1 MDNKKL
7 LVELDP
13 GSEMHKIVAWFLLNG
28 KSSADLADVSQATG
42 LEERRIMHY
51 VGRMRGWFTNVSS
64 KRRGHVIKLNYAAIE
79 PEVSLIID
87 GSAKSIDEAGTLV
100 HAASAAKATSHKS
113 STDIIVPN
121 APAIPDVATKYG
133 FFVKPQYFARLSSKV
148 MQHKLHVSLS
158 GPPGIGKS
166 VAFEVLAA
174 QNLMPLVNVN
184 ADSGLRSRQLVGS
197 MTDLGRFEM
206 AQFAAAVVNGWWAK
220 IDEANGADPDAIIFL
235 NSLLA
240 PPYQVGINGRS
251 YSVHPNF
258 RLCITYNPGLIGT
271 KPLPESLKDRLYPF
285 RIKFPTAAM
294 LERMLVANGLPKP
307 DEDGRVQSMITFA
320 MAMATARQENRCR
333 FDITLRRLTDA
344 WTDIQD
350 GASTHEAL
358 TNSCVERVDN
368 VVDSAAVQ
376 QVLDSTVQK

>member
-1 MDNKKL
+1 MNDKL
-7 LVELDP
+7 LVELTP
-13 GSEMHKIVAWFLLNG
+13 GSDMHKFASYFILNG
-28 KSSADLADVSQATG
+28 RQSATIEDVATATG
-42 LEERRIMHY
+42 MSANHVRHY
-51 VGRMRGWFTNVSS
+51 AARMKNYFANVISR
-64 KRRGHVIKLNYAAIE
+64 RRGDVIRFSYANVD
-79 PEVSLIID
+79 PEVSLLVGNIT
-87 GSAKSIDEAGTLV
+87 GGAEKVVSTSVPAAKSAP
-100 HAASAAKATSHKS
+100 KS
-113 STDIIVPN
+113 STDIVVPN
-121 APAIPDVATKYG
+121 APAIPDKDKYQ
-133 FFVKPQYFARLSSKV
+133 FFVKPQYFARLASKV
-148 MQHKLHVSLS
+148 VDHKLHVSLS

-166 VAFEVLAA
+166 VAFEVLAM
-174 QNLMPLVNVN
+174 QNMMPLVNVN

-240 PPYQVGINGRS
+240 PPYQVNINGRS
-251 YSVHPNF
+251 YGVHPNF

-285 RIKFPTAAM
+285 RVKFPTAVM
-294 LERMLVANGLPKP
+294 LEKMLVANGLPNP
-307 DEDGRVQSMITFA
+307 DVDPRIKSMVEFA

-350 GASTHEAL
+350 GATVYDAL
-358 TNSCVERVDN
+358 CNSCVERVDN
-368 VVDSAAVQ
+368 VVDSAAVLAI
-376 QVLDSTVQK
+376 LDGTVQK